1 MENNRLLGIDLAGYR
16 SIAHAELDF
25 RSINLL
31 IGANGAGKSNLISF
45 FRLLSSLCSGNLQSF
60 VGEELGGASS
70 ALHFGAKRT
79 KEIEAKL
86 TFAGKA
92 GENRYHM
99 RLVYG
104 AGDRLL
110 FAEEDIQYRKNQT
123 AWETAPIYSL
133 GAGHFESLLRGAKK
147 DVEGRDLPKSTPGVI
162 LHLMANWR
170 VFQFHDT
177 SKTARIKQSYYAD
190 NKDYL
195 WSDAGNLAAHLL
207 FLRETTAST
216 YKEIIDTIRRV
227 LPAFGDFVLSAH
239 PATRN
244 VTLNWSHK
252 GSDEVFGPHQIS
264 DGSLRFMALATLL
277 LQDDP
282 PPLILLDEPELG
294 LHPFAV
300 EILAALL
307 RSASKVSQVVISTQS
322 VALANQFQ
330 PEDIVVVDHV
340 GNASRFTRLA
350 ESDWAEWLKDYGIGD
365 LWAKNLIGGTPE

>member
-1 MENNRLLGIDLAGYR
+1 MDNRLLTIELAGYK
-16 SIAHAELDF
+16 SIATAALDL
-25 RSINLL
+25 REINVL

-45 FRLLSSLCSGNLQSF
+45 FRLLYSLCSGHLQTF
-60 VGEELGGASS
+60 IGEELGGANN

-79 KEIEAKL
+79 REIEAKL

-110 FAEEDIQYRKNQT
+110 FADEDIQYRKNGT
-123 AWETAPIYSL
+123 AWQTAPIYSL

-147 DVEGRDLPKSTPGVI
+147 DVTGRELPKSTPGVI

-177 SKTARIKQSYYAD
+177 SKTARIKQPFYAD

-195 WSDAGNLAAHLL
+195 WSDAGNLAAYLL
-207 FLRETTAST
+207 FLRETSTAT
-216 YKEIIDTIRRV
+216 YVSIIETIRRV
-227 LPAFGDFVLSAH
+227 LPAFDDFVLSAH
-239 PATRN
+239 PTTRN
-244 VTLNWSHK
+244 VTLNWSHR

-277 LQDDP
+277 LQPAP

-307 RSASKVSQVVISTQS
+307 RSASKVSQIVISTQS
-322 VALANQFQ
+322 VTLANQFEPQ
-330 PEDIVVVDHV
+330 DIVVVDHV
-340 GNASRFTRLA
+340 DNTSRFRRVE
-350 ESDWAEWLKDYGIGD
+350 ESEWTEWLADYGIGD
-365 LWAKNLIGGTPE
+365 LWAKNLLGGTPE